1 MNIIDESPADLSKK
15 ILSRA
20 LPVVQHFISKTFI
33 EEMCRECGH
42 RWRERFWGPALT
54 MLACIYKQLAN
65 ASARQVEDW
74 TASLGD
80 LSGSGPRD
88 GHDFCSARGRLP
100 LAVFVRTLW
109 RLGALASNAG
119 AWVMQGQRVL
129 LVDGTT
135 LRTPRTREN
144 VATFGRSRN
153 GKKKSRMP
161 LARMVA
167 LICAGSA
174 AVVDVALGGYS
185 HSEMRLFR
193 DLMERLEAG
202 ALLVADSGFSSF
214 MVLWLA
220 QERKCDILARHHQT
234 RRGKPI
240 KTLGEGDELH
250 EWKRP
255 KKPRVSWKDLLPQ
268 TPKVMLVRVISATV
282 KREGY
287 RDLELKLCTTLLD
300 AKKHPASKLIA
311 LYMQRWNV
319 ELDFRTLKCEYRL
332 ERLTGKTP
340 EIVLKEI
347 YSTLI
352 AYNAVQASMA
362 LSGKVVRKLSHT
374 RAREL
379 LKDYCA
385 QMSRAPVE
393 LLPWLFRN
401 LLELIGDM
409 QINYQDRPPE
419 PRAIVEPRSVFPS
432 LRISRRAW
440 RVKYHAA

>member
-1 MNIIDESPADLSKK
+1 MNIIDESAADLNKK

-20 LPVVQHFISKTFI
+20 LPVVQHFISKAFL
-33 EEMCRECGH
+33 EELCRECGH

-109 RLGALASNAG
+109 RLGAMASNAG
-119 AWVMQGQRVL
+119 AWVMRGQRVL

-144 VATFGRSRN
+144 VAALGRSRN
-153 GKKKSRMP
+153 GKKKSRLP

-174 AVVDVALGGYS
+174 AVMDVALGGYH
-185 HSEMRLFR
+185 HSEMWLFR
-193 DLMERLEAG
+193 ELMERLEAG
-202 ALLVADSGFSSF
+202 ALLVVDSGFSSF

-220 QERKCDILARHHQT
+220 QERQCDVLARHHQT
-234 RRGKPI
+234 RRGKLL

-255 KKPRVSWKDLLPQ
+255 KKPRVSWKDLLSH
-268 TPKVMLVRVISATV
+268 TPKVMVVRVISATV
-282 KREGY
+282 KRKGY
-287 RDLELKLCTTLLD
+287 RDLQLKLCTTLLD
-300 AKKHPASKLIA
+300 AEKYPARELVVM
-311 LYMQRWNV
+311 YMQRWNV
-319 ELDFRTLKCEYRL
+319 ELDFRTLKCEYKL

-340 EIVLKEI
+340 QIVMKEI
-347 YSTLI
+347 CSTLI

-379 LKDYCA
+379 LKDSCA
-385 QMSRAPVE
+385 QMSRAPVV

-401 LLELIGDM
+401 LLELIGGLEL
-409 QINYQDRPPE
+409 NYQERPPE
-419 PRAIVEPRSVFPS
+419 PRAIVEPRSEFPG
-432 LRISRRAW
+432 LRFSRRTW
-440 RVKYHAA
+440 LERYYAA